1 MASNDERAEAVEIP
15 PRWYTGEKRDYVV
28 GVAQAMQWNDGVEQ
42 QVRRE
47 DYVAD
52 ATAYALSYCRDFRAL
67 HQLSHDHDCRSTC
80 VKYVKP
86 KVKAAAEE
94 RVKRGLVVACRF
106 FFYHILEFACSAVQ
120 PALRQGQKAIKR
132 IRRKGKKL
140 VDATYVAWTND

>member
-1 MASNDERAEAVEIP
+1 MKSG
-15 PRWYTGEKRDYVV
+15 WQ
-28 GVAQAMQWNDGVEQ
+28 AQAMQWNDGVEQ

-52 ATAYALSYCRDFRAL
+52 ATAYAVSYCRDFRAL

-106 FFYHILEFACSAVQ
+106 SSIISSSLRAALYSLPSVKERRLSSAFA
-120 PALRQGQKAIKR
+120 G
-132 IRRKGKKL
+132 KGRNSSTQL
-140 VDATYVAWTND
+140 TSLGPMTATNSVRW